1 MINHPAR
8 ILLETHEIV
17 GHFQRHES
25 AGSNWYL
32 VPEPK
37 FQEYLEGL
45 YKTASR
51 GEVSEVYDFM
61 LSTLQ
66 SQPKDVEPAIVNG
79 VVCVSDS
86 YRLEYVDSKPID
98 NKKDSGMPID
108 ATKFDDNFH
117 IWVAYHLDWSEI
129 VVFLREID
137 ALRYAVANGTQVK
150 KVVNCQSIRFDT
162 IETVPE
168 PM

>member
-1 MINHPAR
+1 MLTHHAR
-8 ILLETHEIV
+8 ILLESYEIV

-25 AGSNWYL
+25 QGSNWYL
-32 VPEPK
+32 VPEEK

-51 GEVSEVYDFM
+51 GEVPEVYDFI
-61 LSTLQ
+61 LSVLQ
-66 SQPKDVEPAIVNG
+66 SQPKDAEPAIING
-79 VVCVSDS
+79 VVCVPDG
-86 YRLEYVDSKPID
+86 YKLEYVDTRPVD
-98 NKKDSGMPID
+98 NKADSGMPVD
-108 ATKFDDNFH
+108 ATKFEDNFH
-117 IWVAYHLDWSEI
+117 IWVAYHADWSEM

-162 IETVPE
+162 IETAPE

>member
-1 MINHPAR
+1 M
-8 ILLETHEIV
+8 V

-32 VPEPK
+32 VPDPK

-51 GEVSEVYDFM
+51 GEIPEVYDFI

-66 SQPKDVEPAIVNG
+66 AQPKDAEPAIING
-79 VVCVSDS
+79 VVCVPDG
-86 YRLEYVDSKPID
+86 YKLECVDMRPVE
-98 NKKDSGMPID
+98 NKADIGIPVD
-108 ATKFDDNFH
+108 ATKFEANFH

-129 VVFLREID
+129 VVFHREID

-162 IETVPE
+162 IQTVSE